1 MRRQPEKTART
12 KQNMIDVFWKL
23 AEEKGL
29 DKVTASALAKEAGI
43 NRATF
48 YAYFTDMDDL
58 IFQAEEQILLDMR
71 TKMADALL
79 QQGLSADLSDAATK
93 VVETLAQ
100 YDEKLFLLLG
110 ENGDSHFVSLFR
122 QEASKLFSMVFSDK
136 GIEMYKDYIVA
147 YVTSAFLGV
156 LNFWHESGRKISINE
171 MAAICRKITVG
182 GMKLLC
188 D

>member
-1 MRRQPEKTART
+1 MRRQPEKTACT

-58 IFQAEEQILLDMR
+58 IFQAEEQIISDMR

-79 QQGLSADLSDAATK
+79 QQGLSADLSEAATK

-100 YDEKLFLLLG
+100 YDGKLFLLLG
-110 ENGDSHFVSLFR
+110 ENGDSHFVSMFR

-136 GIEMYKDYIVA
+136 GMEMYKDYIVA

-156 LNFWHESGRKISINE
+156 LSFWHESGRKISIDE